1 MFAGKKWI
9 SNVKHKY
16 DLRKMGQQA
25 AITTEKI
32 IILLKT
38 ICYAARPSHRGEI
51 YFTFRRYLF
60 NVEFDLAKKLRSEAH
75 KQSNDVPR
83 H

>member
-1 MFAGKKWI
+1 
-9 SNVKHKY
+9 
-16 DLRKMGQQA
+16 MGQQA
-25 AITTEKI
+25 AITTERI

-51 YFTFRRYLF
+51 YFTFRRYLCNF
-60 NVEFDLAKKLRSEAH
+60 EFDLAKKLRSEAH
-75 KQSNDVPR
+75 KQSDDVPR